1 MQIHKLGY
9 KFLSSLTLVFCAL
22 LQDWLAQ
29 KSSFSQDH
37 LYHLQLRKCI
47 HIRRCAKSR
56 IIIQSTI
63 HGREA
68 IMSGSRASLQCR
80 QHTHWESSAAMN
92 IADDLINI
100 WILSFLHF
108 FYYQRCVNEAEC
120 KR

>member
-1 MQIHKLGY
+1 M
-9 KFLSSLTLVFCAL
+9 
-22 LQDWLAQ
+22 
-29 KSSFSQDH
+29 
-37 LYHLQLRKCI
+37 
-47 HIRRCAKSR
+47 RRCAKSR

-100 WILSFLHF
+100 WIMSFALKISKDALF
-108 FYYQRCVNEAEC
+108 GAEC
-120 KR
+120 KYGV